1 MIDINALENTI
12 RDYLSG
18 DYEVTE
24 TQTIPSIEQV
34 AFGKKAKK
42 IKLCAFC
49 IDMRKSSDL
58 LTVHNKQ
65 TCGKIHKA
73 FLTVVSQIVIDM
85 GGEIRS
91 FNGDGL
97 LAFWPANKKDDIGNA
112 VQAAMK
118 IKYLLSNKL
127 SPLFEQYEKI
137 DFGIGIDWGDVYIVR
152 AGIPRNSNNNDLVF
166 IGSCVNFAAAISDQ
180 AQGPNHIEI
189 SKSTYDNLPN
199 SCIYG
204 KSNGQDVDMWRDGAA
219 EWKGNRYP
227 TKLTS
232 WHWIVK

>member
-1 MIDINALENTI
+1 MVDINSLENTV
-12 RDYLSG
+12 RDYLDG

-24 TQTIPSIEQV
+24 TEVIPSIEQV

-58 LTVHNKQ
+58 LTIHQKQ

-73 FLTVVSQIVIDM
+73 FLTVVSQLVIDL

-97 LAFWPANKKDDIGNA
+97 LAFWPANLKSDIGKA

-118 IKYLLSNKL
+118 IKWLLDIKL

-137 DFGIGIDWGDVYIVR
+137 DFGIGIDWGEVYIVR
-152 AGIPRNSNNNDLVF
+152 AGISRNSNNNDLVF
-166 IGSCVNFAAAISDQ
+166 IGSCVNFSTAIANQ
-180 AQGPNHIEI
+180 ARGPNHVEI
-189 SKSTYDNLPN
+189 SRSTYENLPDE
-199 SCIYG
+199 CVKG
-204 KSNGQDVDMWRDGAA
+204 KQGEQLVDMWNDGQI
-219 EWKGNRYP
+219 EWKGSTWP

-232 WHWIVK
+232 WYWKFD

>member
-1 MIDINALENTI
+1 MIDINSLENTI

-18 DYEVTE
+18 DYEVTD

-73 FLTVVSQIVIDM
+73 FLTVVSQIVIDL

-97 LAFWPANKKDDIGNA
+97 LAFWPANTTDDIGKA
-112 VQAAMK
+112 IEAGMK
-118 IKYLLSNKL
+118 INFLLNVKL

-166 IGSCVNFAAAISDQ
+166 IGACVNFATAISNQ
-180 AQGPNHIEI
+180 ARGPGHVEI
-189 SKSTYDNLPN
+189 SKSTYDSLPK
-199 SCIYG
+199 SCVFG
-204 KSNGQDVDMWRDGAA
+204 KKEGQDVDMWKDGVSI
-219 EWKGNRYP
+219 WKEEKFP
-227 TKLTS
+227 TKVTNWQWKL
-232 WHWIVK
+232 